1 MLITTRFVCLIRLGL
16 MRVAQL
22 TYFTRNKTG
31 REKKKTRQENIDKH
45 ARERDYVGK

>member
-1 MLITTRFVCLIRLGL
+1 MRLGL

-31 REKKKTRQENIDKH
+31 REKKKKRKRQENIDKH